1 MWVNIIVLAVTIM
14 ITSLIVLGLRW
25 IDRNKA
31 KYPEVYAHR
40 GFIRFTL
47 WLILTG
53 ASLLRSTASVA
64 ELHPALA

>member
-47 WLILTG
+47 WLILSSG
-53 ASLLRSTASVA
+53 DFR
-64 ELHPALA
+64 